1 MQNTERF
8 SGRVGDYAQSRPGY
22 PAETITLLEHE
33 TGLST
38 SAIIADIG
46 SGTGISSEMFLQYGC
61 RVFGVEPNDEMRRAG
76 EVTLQDYQE
85 FTTVRGSAEATGLD
99 DHSVDYVVAARAGHW
114 FDVEMCRKEFARIL
128 RGDGWI
134 VLMWNLRRLDTTP
147 FLRAFEALLQ
157 QFGTDYGYVKQHTA
171 EESRI
176 RRLFANDEFIHRALS
191 NAQHHDRDGFIGRI
205 RSMSYTPAPD
215 QPGFAVLM
223 DAADR
228 IYHEHQQDGIV
239 TIEYDTEIYWGR
251 PVSMRGS
258 PRSRTSSQR

>member
-22 PAETITLLEHE
+22 PAETITLLENE

-61 RVFGVEPNDEMRRAG
+61 RVFGVEPNDEMRGAG
-76 EVTLQDYQE
+76 EAMLQGYPE
-85 FTTVRGSAEATGLD
+85 FTSVRGSAEATGLD
-99 DHSVDYVVAARAGHW
+99 DNSVDYVVAAQAGHW
-114 FDVEMCRKEFARIL
+114 FDVEVCRKEFARIL
-128 RGDGWI
+128 RDDGWI

-176 RRLFANDEFIHRALS
+176 RRLFADDELIHRALP
-191 NAQHHDRDGFIGRI
+191 NAQHHDREGFIGRI

-215 QPGFAVLM
+215 QPGFAALM
-223 DAADR
+223 DAAHR
-228 IYHEHQQDGIV
+228 IFDEYEQEGVV
-239 TIEYDTEIYWGR
+239 TVEYSTDIYFGR
-251 PVSMRGS
+251 PIARE
-258 PRSRTSSQR
+258 Q